1 MDGLQRSVKPAPHAP
16 ARIDEVRLVTV
27 VCYEN
32 YDEVQV
38 VGDPNLTTIQE
49 KLSGPEM
56 AKLRR
61 WSCGIEEAPNDFI
74 YRNCVL
80 ALHR

>member
-1 MDGLQRSVKPAPHAP
+1 MDGLQRSVKPAPYAA

-27 VCYEN
+27 FCYEN

-74 YRNCVL
+74 HRNCVL

>member
-1 MDGLQRSVKPAPHAP
+1 MDGLQRSVKPAPYAP
-16 ARIDEVRLVTV
+16 AQIDEVRLVTV
-27 VCYEN
+27 FCYED
-32 YDEVQV
+32 YDEDRV
-38 VGDPNLTTIQE
+38 VGDPNLTTIPE
-49 KLSGPEM
+49 ILSGPEM

-74 YRNCVL
+74 YRNFVL